1 MKSLHELNVEGLEG
15 VAGGG
20 DEVQARV
27 DTGVGDLAAIDSVL
41 LLQVSIEAALN
52 GLQDRLPAMFKRYRR
67 FVTFSIR
74 QDSIGLN
81 QSLDS
86 DTLSVPVL
94 VVDKVAESRSVDNVK
109 LQTDAVLL
117 NIGVQDLDADGLGAL
132 IGQRDMVLG
141 RIQGCV
147 EQSVDKGRL
156 AKSGLAYP
164 TEVKMLAA

>member
-1 MKSLHELNVEGLEG
+1 M
-15 VAGGG
+15 
-20 DEVQARV
+20 
-27 DTGVGDLAAIDSVL
+27 L
-41 LLQVSIEAALN
+41 LS
-52 GLQDRLPAMFKRYRR
+52 P
-67 FVTFSIR
+67 
-74 QDSIGLN
+74 SIGPDR
-81 QSLDS
+81 SLDN
-86 DTLSVPVL
+86 DILSVPVF
-94 VVDKVAESRSVDNVK
+94 VIDKVAESRSVDDVK

-156 AKSGLAYP
+156 AKSGLTYV